1 MLELFSRVRRSL
13 LFFNLQVAE
22 VTYFVAKLSD
32 PAIEFCNSKRVRA
45 KLDAGHAG
53 TIRQRHA
60 NNDNSFFRF
69 RV

>member
-32 PAIEFCNSKRVRA
+32 PAIEFCNSERGWTEFDLPMPVILIPARWP
-45 KLDAGHAG
+45 
-53 TIRQRHA
+53 
-60 NNDNSFFRF
+60 
-69 RV
+69 